1 MNIFDMIGP
10 VMVGPSSSHTAGAA
24 RAGYVARMLLG
35 EEPAKAV
42 VTLSGSFARTYQGH
56 GTDRAIIGGILGFS
70 PSDLHIRNS
79 FEEAKKKRLCYTFRM
94 EDLENASPNTAKIEL
109 QGANGSV
116 ISTIISSVGGGVV
129 QVVRINDAD
138 VQFSAEYPTTV
149 IFNDDKPGIVAKVS
163 EHFAD
168 HHINI
173 AFMRLFRKAEGQE
186 AIMVIESDQKVG
198 AKILEA
204 LRQCEHINKVI
215 SIEPF

>member
-10 VMVGPSSSHTAGAA
+10 IMVGPSSSHTAGAA

-35 EEPAKAV
+35 EEPVKAV
-42 VTLSGSFARTYQGH
+42 VTLSGSFAQTYQGH

-70 PSDLHIRNS
+70 PSDLRIRNS
-79 FEEAKKKRLCYTFRM
+79 FEEAKRNRLSYTFQM
-94 EDLENASPNTAKIEL
+94 EELENTAPNTAKIEL
-109 QGANGSV
+109 QGANGTA

-138 VQFSAEYPTTV
+138 VKFSAEYPTTV
-149 IFNDDKPGIVAKVS
+149 VFNDDKPGIVAKVS
-163 EHFAD
+163 EYFAS

-173 AFMRLFRKAEGQE
+173 AFMRLFRREEGQE

-198 AKILEA
+198 KEILES
-204 LRQCEHINKVI
+204 LRQSEHINKVI
-215 SIEPF
+215 AIEPF